1 MSTYTVANISTM
13 LGVTEETVRRW
24 LRSGELHGT
33 INSKKQ
39 GYIVED
45 SDLKEFVHNKTKYLK
60 KYRIHKFTI
69 VMTTAMKALENPNVR
84 YALQLHMA
92 QKQMLTQ
99 MKVAAK
105 LQENEV

>member
-1 MSTYTVANISTM
+1 MNTYTVANISTI

-24 LRSGELHGT
+24 LRSDKLHGT

-45 SDLKEFVHNKTKYLK
+45 SDLKEFVQNKSKYLK
-60 KYRIHKFTI
+60 AYRNHKFKKI
-69 VMTTAMKALENPNVR
+69 ITTALTALKNPEVQ
-84 YALQLHMA
+84 YALRLHMEQQRMIA
-92 QKQMLTQ
+92 Q
-99 MKVAAK
+99 MKLAAK